1 MTAKRCL
8 VLSAVFLLTSLFAA
22 SAFAGADIVVVRDW
36 DGIEIS
42 NGGWYPFG
50 AGGPNVP
57 DTRRFRIYNSGTS
70 NLIINNPTTFLSG
83 NGFSI
88 IATPVGTIHAGES
101 TTFRVQFLAST
112 PGDYYGAI
120 TFNTNDPDED
130 PYVIHLWG
138 AVNAAPA
145 PEIAVFRNWDDVPVP
160 DGGSFTFPDEV
171 AGISDSRRFRIT
183 NTGTAPLILGN
194 PATLVSGPCFHQIET
209 PVTPIAAG
217 ASAWLRVRILC
228 NTPGTYTGTVSIQSN
243 DADEGSYDFT
253 VSGRVMP
260 PPGPDIAVFRNWD
273 NVAVPDGGSFTF
285 PDPVVA
291 GVSDSRRFRITNTG
305 NAPLNLTN
313 PPTLVTGKCFPLMQT
328 PATPIAAGA
337 SGWFRVRILCNTPGT
352 YTGTVSIQS
361 NDADEGSYDFTVSG
375 RVMP

>member
-217 ASAWLRVRILC
+217 AS
-228 NTPGTYTGTVSIQSN
+228 
-243 DADEGSYDFT
+243 
-253 VSGRVMP
+253 
-260 PPGPDIAVFRNWD
+260 
-273 NVAVPDGGSFTF
+273 
-285 PDPVVA
+285 
-291 GVSDSRRFRITNTG
+291 
-305 NAPLNLTN
+305 
-313 PPTLVTGKCFPLMQT
+313 
-328 PATPIAAGA
+328 
-337 SGWFRVRILCNTPGT
+337 GWFRVRILCNTPGT

-361 NDADEGSYDFTVSG
+361 DDADDNPYDFTVSG
-375 RVMP
+375 TVTPAGPDVPEIALYYDNPAVADGGSYVFPNSVPTGQAATRTFRIENSGTATLTIANPNSLVSGTCFSQTGPPPASSIAPGANTD